1 MNNPVQLMQ
10 AVQQFKA
17 NPMQML
23 LQRRLN
29 VPQNMMNDPSAIINH
44 LLQTG
49 QINQNQIN
57 QAYQTMQN
65 LSIK

>member
-1 MNNPVQLMQ
+1 MNNPAQFMQ
-10 AVQQFKA
+10 ALQQFKA

-65 LSIK
+65 LGIK